1 MNSKQTVQPSSSKLK
16 KPASVRSNLC
26 LNAAPTEN
34 AYYEEEE
41 QEQYMIYYLLGR
53 IYLRPV
59 AYVTGLSPSCSMK
72 QSRTRCAA
80 AAARIE
86 VVPFDPANESM
97 AHDHDL
103 VTETGVAPANSR
115 PLAINLSGENAQLA
129 VYGELGSG
137 YLFEAPSTFQLSGQL
152 HIAYWTEEGLAEEA
166 LKVPGAVVEVAQGT
180 ARLYICDLKHFQY
193 TVGYW
198 PVESTQA
205 QVNQAA
211 DVLSHIAGSAKP
223 GPTTGG
229 GPRLGRAGKGV
240 RNTGGKKI
248 TTTSAAEGSQ
258 TLHKAISALGTAKS
272 RSEAVLSTIIAQ
284 HITLSNKS
292 SSTSTEAAI
301 TASLTNENDVLEN
314 SGEAAA
320 VAGSPVLKE

>member
-1 MNSKQTVQPSSSKLK
+1 MPTLPVSSSFRISKHFL
-16 KPASVRSNLC
+16 SLFS
-26 LNAAPTEN
+26 
-34 AYYEEEE
+34 
-41 QEQYMIYYLLGR
+41 LLGFVTKLLDEAKP
-53 IYLRPV
+53 YPLRRSS
-59 AYVTGLSPSCSMK
+59 GC
-72 QSRTRCAA
+72 
-80 AAARIE
+80 IE

-180 ARLYICDLKHFQY
+180 ARLYICDLKHFVLLYDDQSQY
-193 TVGYW
+193 TVGLLAG
-198 PVESTQA
+198 ESTQA

-320 VAGSPVLKE
+320 AAGSPVLKE